1 MKLAALLLLACAACA
16 HAQQGRFAFATRDE
30 ARALLGQHDDYVR
43 ATAPLERSMVLR
55 DPATVD
61 ARQFAAAMAEEARDW
76 TTEERAALA
85 PVLARLEPF
94 IAAQKWKEPRRIL
107 LVKADRRLMNGFP
120 HTRANAIIL
129 PQEILDE
136 AMQVPRLLDYLLSHE
151 AFHVL
156 SRANASLR
164 EELYRAIGF
173 SACASVELP
182 PDLAPLRL
190 TNPDA
195 PESRHALT
203 VRRGGR
209 SVEVLPFSH
218 LSSAQ
223 VDPTAGF
230 LTQMRTVWL
239 PVERRGDSCNA
250 SGERLG
256 LDDLEGV
263 YEQVGRNTAYLIHP
277 EEILAD
283 NFSYLFRPARK
294 LASPEI
300 PERMRRILQ

>member
-1 MKLAALLLLACAACA
+1 MKLVAFLLLACAAL
-16 HAQQGRFAFATRDE
+16 AQAQEGRFAFATREE
-30 ARALLGQHDDYVR
+30 ARALLGDQDDYVR
-43 ATAPLERSMVLR
+43 ATAPLERSLVLR
-55 DPATVD
+55 APGEVDPG
-61 ARQFAAAMAEEARDW
+61 QFAAAMADEARDW
-76 TTEERAALA
+76 TKEERAALA

-94 IAAQKWKEPRRIL
+94 LAAQKWREPRRIQL
-107 LVKADRRLMNGFP
+107 IKADRRLMNGFP

-129 PQEILDE
+129 PHGVLRD
-136 AMQVPRLLDYLLSHE
+136 AMQNPQLMDYLLSHE

-156 SRANASLR
+156 SRANPALR
-164 EELYRAIGF
+164 EALYRAIGF
-173 SACASVELP
+173 NACESVELP

-195 PESRHALT
+195 PLSRHAIT
-203 VRRGGR
+203 ARRGQS
-209 SVEVLPFSH
+209 SVEVVPFVH

-223 VDPTAGF
+223 VEPAAGF
-230 LTQMRTVWL
+230 MTQMRTVWL
-239 PVERRGDSCNA
+239 PIERQGGRCSAG
-250 SGERLG
+250 GERLG

-283 NFSYLFRPARK
+283 NFAYLFRPAQN

-300 PERMRRILQ
+300 LERMRRILQ